1 MTKQDKQKAADEI
14 RALQGQI
21 PGLLETSYNANI
33 SPRSQG
39 FTHGGVMKFRDQAAL
54 EAYFSGKPVRAGSFD
69 VPLSVYELSVVPGE
83 GFEVAEKGGVFVAL
97 PRERDRKLVAE
108 GLVRDLA
115 RRLQALR
122 KEKGFVPTA
131 MLGSASVAG
140 LEAEDVEFVEPLKDE
155 LAYLVRVKRVSL
167 STEKAGKGWSEAE
180 LDGKPVYLRVG

>member
-1 MTKQDKQKAADEI
+1 VRTEPEGFPAAFALRANTSRVGALFKERTREVLAAI
-14 RALQGQI
+14 R
-21 PGLLETSYNANI
+21 PLEG
-33 SPRSQG
+33 R
-39 FTHGGVMKFRDQAAL
+39 AAL